1 MIEKFEVK
9 KGDLTLYYTGTLT
22 KLKDGRVE
30 INTVRDEKLRFWPEQ
45 IHGSK
50 EVKRDE
56 KEKTN
61 KSSN

>member
-30 INTVRDEKLRFWPEQ
+30 INTVRGETLRFWENQ
-45 IHGSK
+45 IMGSK
-50 EVKRDE
+50 EMKRDE
-56 KEKTN
+56 IKQT
-61 KSSN
+61 